1 MSEGPPFEELIQ
13 RVRAGDGDAAADLV
27 RRYEPAIRRA
37 VRFRLDTRLRS
48 VLDSMDIC
56 QSVLASFFVR
66 ASSGQYELTDPG
78 QLLRLLVAMARN
90 KIASQAR
97 RQEAQRR
104 DRRRVLTQPFDEQRW
119 SAAGTSPSG
128 QVEARELLLEVR
140 RRLSPEERRL
150 VELRHES
157 HDWDAI
163 ATEVGGTPEALRKRL
178 ARALDRV
185 AQELGLDG
193 EP

>member
-37 VRFRLDTRLRS
+37 VRFRLDTRLRG

-104 DRRRVLTQPFDEQRW
+104 DRRRVATQPFDERRW

-193 EP
+193 KP